1 MAQIVGVRYTANFI
15 YALCT
20 QSSLL
25 LNVWLN
31 DEKVFTYTYTS
42 APSEQYR
49 YYKYQRCYIWYG
61 DSGEGRC
68 RFYTDPYYNDPI
80 PPMGLSGAGFSEWW
94 KANYNNTSPKILEIP
109 QSEYNPTKWYH
120 LKTQIGSG
128 NNGGFR
134 IKTGQKAK
142 VHGSPQTDTSLVYFF
157 NGSPSPLLSV
167 LDVVLPKPVHFIGTS
182 LIAMI
187 SDTFI
192 GDNVQSIPQYTFL
205 VKRGAIGI
213 FGDTIINDPK
223 ETFFG
228 TMNGTLI
235 EVHNPAYVLLDILAN
250 LLKIPME
257 NIEVQTFKD
266 CASVLHTEKLGVS
279 FVINEPTKASDM
291 IANICKIVYG
301 VVNFDKQTEKYSMIL
316 FRREIKDKTFTN
328 TFSVL
333 NTKEL
338 TITSMS
344 KQKLN
349 NTFVFDYTGLDDD
362 KRPKKT
368 NYTYV
373 NTELFKLHKFTKS
386 DTINLEMIN
395 TQEALDTVI
404 QRELKV
410 RTENSLKASFNI
422 PVLHTFIQIGDLI
435 YLKPDIKIEYYVAMR
450 VFSISGDELTSDY
463 FKVEAVEDVYN
474 REDNQPQIPLFF
486 QPPTPT
492 PLPDPFLDVTKMG
505 WAIPPRSEVNT
516 PSVLPFV
523 TYQTTQR
530 PLNTRFRLNSDNFAS
545 TEFPESIYTKVV
557 SMVSG
562 SKYGK
567 QIDDTTT
574 ITIND
579 EKGQLI
585 PFMLSD
591 REKQENKVLGYCNG
605 LFFSVGLCKSL
616 GGSRYRLSDFFMNV
630 GDSHLSPSVFLTGLD
645 LWLFIKQEDQY
656 HDEFSEFIRPLKDST
671 TNHQIASYAFNDKEF
686 SQTTNLGVQYDNA
699 LIATPYP
706 PQGFQALWSTL
717 YWTPRVRAR
726 GAIYKNID
734 SIVAGTDELLVEGH
748 FLVFRNGNELINTT
762 KSLSMFVQDVG
773 TYCIKS
779 YLAPYFSEAECTT
792 VYFTQPSFAYTLAPK
807 HTTIDP
813 NIMILTSN
821 KNYIPDETVYEAKVD
836 TLPYTPYM
844 TAIETVV
851 EDWRESDNYENQIGF
866 YTDMIVKD
874 VHGLLSDMFFTD
886 EEAQRG
892 KLIGYCEGF
901 FFSVSVCMRI
911 GLDGN
916 RFVLS
921 PLFMNLGES
930 DTYLRSN
937 QAIGK
942 KLWLLYTGDVSN
954 KIDLFDFH
962 LPLPTDELNHVI
974 KYRGT
979 NQYVTSPI
987 MTEQTLYN
995 KRDLATPYPVDNLQ
1009 AVGFRLQWQSR
1020 VRAKGARY
1028 RNIDV
1033 IVAGEDENLIEG
1045 VFKIYKGTVLIGE
1058 TTDLFF
1064 DVTARGTYYV
1074 KAEVGSYTSPSVGV
1088 EVLAW

>member
-1 MAQIVGVRYTANFI
+1 MSQVVGIRYTANFI

-20 QSSLL
+20 QSDLL

-31 DEKVFTYTYTS
+31 DEKVYTYTYTS
-42 APSEQYR
+42 TPSPQSR
-49 YYKYQRCYIWYG
+49 YYKYKICYVILELGNRCKGYR
-61 DSGEGRC
+61 DALPS
-68 RFYTDPYYNDPI
+68 DPC
-80 PPMGLSGAGFSEWW
+80 PPMGAGGTGFNEWW
-94 KANYNNTSPKILEIP
+94 SQHYSTPPKLFEISA
-109 QSEYNPTKWYH
+109 SEYDPNNCYH
-120 LKTQIGSG
+120 YKESISIGNSG
-128 NNGGFR
+128 SITF
-134 IKTGQKAK
+134 KTGQKAK
-142 VHGSPQTDTSLVYFF
+142 VHGSPETDQSLVHFF
-157 NGSPSPLLSV
+157 NGSPTDLLNV
-167 LDVVLPKPVHFIGTS
+167 LNVVLPKPVHFIGTS

-187 SDTFI
+187 NDTFI
-192 GDNVQSIPQYTFL
+192 GDNVQSIPQYHFL

-213 FGDTIINDPK
+213 FGSHIINDPK

-228 TMNGTLI
+228 TMNGTPI

-266 CASVLHTEKLGVS
+266 CASILHTEKLGIS

-373 NTELFKLHKFTKS
+373 NTELFKLHNFTKS

-463 FKVEAVEDVYN
+463 FKVEAVEDVFN

-530 PLNTRFRLNSDNFAS
+530 PLNTRFRVASDNYAL
-545 TEFPESIYTKVV
+545 TEFPESIYTKIV
-557 SMVSG
+557 SMVYG

-605 LFFSVGLCKSL
+605 SFFSVGVCESL
-616 GGSRYRLSDFFMNV
+616 GGSQYKLSDFFMNV
-630 GDSHLSPSVFLTGLD
+630 GDSYLSQGIFLAGLD

-656 HDEFSEFIRPLKDST
+656 HDEFSEFIKPLRDST
-671 TNHQIASYAFNDKEF
+671 TDHTIKSYAFNDKEF
-686 SQTTNLGVQYDNA
+686 SSTTNLGVQYDNA

-706 PQGFQALWSTL
+706 PQGFEALWNTL

-734 SIVAGTDELLVEGH
+734 SIVAGTDELLIEGH
-748 FLVFRNGNELINTT
+748 FLVFKNGNELINTT
-762 KSLSMFVQDVG
+762 TSLSIFVEDVG
-773 TYCIKS
+773 MYCIKT
-779 YLAPYFSEAECTT
+779 YLAPYFSEAECTI
-792 VYFTQPSFAYTLAPK
+792 VYFTQPNFAYTLAPK

-813 NIMILTSN
+813 NIMVLTSN
-821 KNYIPDETVYEAKVD
+821 KNHLPNETIYEAKVD
-836 TLPYTPYM
+836 TLPYTPYR
-844 TAIETVV
+844 TAIETIV
-851 EDWRESDNYENQIGF
+851 EDWRESDNYENQIGY
-866 YTDMIVKD
+866 YTDMIIKD
-874 VHGLLSDMFFTD
+874 VHGLLSDMYFTD

-892 KLIGYCEGF
+892 KMLGYCEGF
-901 FFSVSVCMRI
+901 FFSITTCMRI

-916 RFVLS
+916 RFVLY
-921 PLFMNLGES
+921 PLYMNLGES
-930 DTYLRSN
+930 DTYLRSS

-942 KLWLLYTGDVSN
+942 KLWLLYTEDVSN

-962 LPLPTDELNHVI
+962 LPLPTDELNHVV

-987 MTEQTLYN
+987 LTEQTLYN
-995 KRDLATPYPVDNLQ
+995 KIDLATPYPVDNLQ

-1020 VRAKGARY
+1020 VRARGARY

-1045 VFKIYKGTVLIGE
+1045 VFKIYKDTVLIGE
-1058 TTDLFF
+1058 TTNLFF
-1064 DVTARGTYYV
+1064 DVTSRGTYYV
-1074 KAEVGSYTSPSVGV
+1074 KAEVGSYSSSKVSV